1 MWGRGQGAQ
10 LPGPPPVLLPHSTH
24 IPIDPRRK
32 FVIFFLNVY
41 PGGKFFPMIRD
52 VENETRPRENLEALQ
67 LKRLQAVVER
77 LYHLVPFYRRRL
89 DETGVKPEDV
99 RTLEDL
105 RRLPFTVKQDLRD
118 NYPFGMFAAPM
129 NQIVR
134 IHASSGTTGKP
145 TPVAYTQR
153 DLETWSELMA
163 RTMAAGGTHRGD
175 IVHNAYGYGLF
186 TGGLGF
192 HYGAERLGAAVI
204 PVSGGQTRR
213 QIMLLQDFGPTV
225 LTCTPSF
232 ALHLAEVGQEMGVDF
247 KNLQLRVGI
256 FGAEPW
262 TEAMRTEIEN
272 RLAIDAVDI
281 YGLSEI
287 LGPGVSVECV
297 EAKRGLHLFE
307 DHFLAEII
315 NPATLE
321 PVPPGE
327 MGELV
332 ITTLTKEA
340 MPLLRYRTRD
350 ITSLTYAPCVCGR
363 TLARMHRLRGR
374 SDDML
379 IIRGVNV
386 FPSQIEAVLLETPG
400 VAPHYQLIVD
410 REGQLDTLEVQV
422 EVDEA
427 TFSDEVKQLQALAK
441 NIERQIKD
449 YYTVSVKVRLVEP
462 RSIPR
467 SEGKAQRVIDKRQL

>member
-1 MWGRGQGAQ
+1 
-10 LPGPPPVLLPHSTH
+10 
-24 IPIDPRRK
+24 
-32 FVIFFLNVY
+32 
-41 PGGKFFPMIRD
+41 MIRD
-52 VENETRPRENLEALQ
+52 VKHETMPREDLEALQ

-77 LYHLVPFYRRRL
+77 VYHLVPFYHRRM
-89 DETGVKPEDV
+89 DEMGVKPEHI
-99 RTLEDL
+99 RTLADL
-105 RRLPFTVKQDLRD
+105 SLLPFTTKQDLRD

-129 NQIVR
+129 DQVVR
-134 IHASSGTTGKP
+134 IHASSGTTGKS

-163 RTMAAGGTHRGD
+163 RTLAAAGTHRGD

-225 LTCTPSF
+225 IVCTPSF
-232 ALHLAEVGQEMGVDF
+232 ALYLAEVGQEVGADF
-247 KNLQLRVGI
+247 RQLKLRVGI

-262 TEAMRTEIEN
+262 TEGMRDEIEK
-272 RLAIDAVDI
+272 RLNLDAVDI

-287 LGPGVSVECV
+287 IGPGVSVECI
-297 EAKRGLHLFE
+297 EAKSGLHLFE
-307 DHFLAEII
+307 DHFLPEII
-315 NPATLE
+315 NPADLTPL
-321 PVPPGE
+321 PPGE

-350 ITSLTYAPCVCGR
+350 VTALNYAPCRCGR
-363 TLARMHRLRGR
+363 SLARMHRLRGR

-386 FPSQIEAVLLETPG
+386 FPSQIEAVLMETPG

-410 REGQLDTLEVQV
+410 RDGQLDTLEVQV

-427 TFSDEVKQLQALAK
+427 AFSDEVKKLEALAK
-441 NIERQIKD
+441 NIQKQIKD
-449 YYTVSVKVRLVEP
+449 YFTVSVKVKLVEP

-467 SEGKAQRVIDKRQL
+467 SEGKAKRVIDKRQLGT

>member
-1 MWGRGQGAQ
+1 
-10 LPGPPPVLLPHSTH
+10 
-24 IPIDPRRK
+24 
-32 FVIFFLNVY
+32 
-41 PGGKFFPMIRD
+41 MIRD
-52 VENETRPRENLEALQ
+52 VQHETMPREALEALQ

-77 LYHLVPFYRRRL
+77 VYHLVDFYRRRM
-89 DETGVKPEDV
+89 DQMGVTPQHI
-99 RTLEDL
+99 RTLADL
-105 RRLPFTVKQDLRD
+105 KELPFTTKQDLRD
-118 NYPFGMFAAPM
+118 NYPFGMFAVPM
-129 NQIVR
+129 VQVVR

-163 RTMAAGGTHRGD
+163 RTLAAAGTHRGD

-213 QIMLLQDFGPTV
+213 QIMLLQDFGPTILV
-225 LTCTPSF
+225 CTPSF
-232 ALHLAEVGQEMGVDF
+232 ALYLAEVGKEMDVDF
-247 KNLQLRVGI
+247 RGLQLRVGI

-262 TEAMRTEIEN
+262 TEGMRLEIEK
-272 RLAIDAVDI
+272 RLNLEAVDI

-287 LGPGVSVECV
+287 IGPGVSIECI
-297 EAKRGLHLFE
+297 EAKQGLHLFE
-307 DHFLAEII
+307 DHFLPEII

-321 PVPPGE
+321 TEPAGE
-327 MGELV
+327 TGELA

-340 MPLLRYRTRD
+340 LPLLRYRTRD
-350 ITSLTYAPCVCGR
+350 ITSLNYAPCKCGR
-363 TLARMHRLRGR
+363 TIVRMNRLQGR

-386 FPSQIEAVLLETPG
+386 FPSQIESVLMETPG

-410 REGQLDTLEVQV
+410 RQGQLDTLEVQV

-427 TFSDEVKQLQALAK
+427 AFSDEVKQLQALAQDIQRK
-441 NIERQIKD
+441 IKD
-449 YYTVSVKVRLVEP
+449 YFTVSVKVKLVEP
-462 RSIPR
+462 QSIPR
-467 SEGKAQRVIDKRQL
+467 SEGKAKRVIDRRQQ

>member
-1 MWGRGQGAQ
+1 
-10 LPGPPPVLLPHSTH
+10 
-24 IPIDPRRK
+24 
-32 FVIFFLNVY
+32 
-41 PGGKFFPMIRD
+41 MIRD
-52 VENETRPRENLEALQ
+52 VKHETMPREELEALQ

-77 LYHLVPFYRRRL
+77 LYHLVPFYHRRL
-89 DETGVKPEDV
+89 DEMGVKPEHIK
-99 RTLEDL
+99 TLGDL
-105 RRLPFTVKQDLRD
+105 QLLPLTTKQDLRD

-129 NQIVR
+129 DQIVR
-134 IHASSGTTGKP
+134 IHASSGTTGKS

-163 RTMAAGGTHRGD
+163 RTLAAAGTHRGD

-213 QIMLLQDFGPTV
+213 QIMLLQDFAPTV
-225 LTCTPSF
+225 LVCTPSF
-232 ALHLAEVGQEMGVDF
+232 ALYLAEVGQEMGADF
-247 KNLQLRVGI
+247 RQLKLRVGI

-262 TEAMRTEIEN
+262 TEGMRVEIEK
-272 RLAIDAVDI
+272 RLNLDAVDI

-287 LGPGVSVECV
+287 IGPGVSVECI
-297 EAKRGLHLFE
+297 EAKQGLHLFE
-307 DHFLAEII
+307 DHFLPEII
-315 NPATLE
+315 DPVTLE
-321 PVPPGE
+321 PLAPGE

-332 ITTLTKEA
+332 LTTLTKEA

-350 ITSLTYAPCVCGR
+350 ITSLNYAPCRCGR
-363 TLARMHRLRGR
+363 SIVRMHRLRGR

-386 FPSQIEAVLLETPG
+386 FPSQIEAVLMETPG

-422 EVDEA
+422 EVDET
-427 TFSDEVKQLQALAK
+427 TFSDEVKQLQALAQNLQK
-441 NIERQIKD
+441 QIKD
-449 YYTVSVKVRLVEP
+449 YFTVSVKVKLVEP

-467 SEGKAQRVIDKRQL
+467 SEGKAKRVIDKRQI